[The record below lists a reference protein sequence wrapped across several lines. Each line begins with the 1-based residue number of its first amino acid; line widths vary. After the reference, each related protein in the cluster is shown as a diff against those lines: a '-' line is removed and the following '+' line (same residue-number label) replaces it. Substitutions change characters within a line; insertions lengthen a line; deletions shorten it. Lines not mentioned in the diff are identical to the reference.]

1 MPKRTPIEAAKKDL
15 REGKSPSTAAGEFIK
30 EEMENLK
37 AGKRGVASRKQAI
50 AIGLAKARTAGVP
63 LKPRKPKLAGEI
75 TRRGM
80 RAAFL
85 AGQHARKKK
94 KAARKAKRSKKK

>member
-1 MPKRTPIEAAKKDL
+1 MPKRKTIEAAKKDL

-30 EEMENLK
+30 EEMESFN
-37 AGKRGVASRKQAI
+37 AGKRGVGTRKQAI
-50 AIGLAKARTAGVP
+50 AIGLAKARAAGVP
-63 LKPRKPKLAGEI
+63 LKKQKPKLAGEI

-80 RAAFL
+80 RAALL

-94 KAARKAKRSKKK
+94 KAARKSKTKKK